1 VFVVQNNPAKKMFEK
16 TEAVS
21 SRRVTVLSRDDSL
34 LAQPSHLFV
43 GKYHQIQEIMMSEK
57 LNQLKEI
64 LGEVSDLNHAA
75 SVLEWDQQV
84 NMPQGGGEA
93 RGQHLATLGRISHE
107 KSTSDEVGK
116 LLESL
121 KQEFAGVDS
130 DDAAL
135 VRVAARNYD
144 KTTRVPA
151 EFVAEQALVTTAAFE
166 AWAEAKGKSDFS
178 IFQPHLEKVMDLVRK
193 YASYFPPAERP
204 YDVLLDNFEPGMKT
218 SDVKVIFDALRPQQV
233 KLIKDLRAARQVK
246 DNFLRKKYSEKKVWE
261 FNQTIIAN
269 FGYDFSRGRQD
280 KAAHPFET
288 SFSVNDVRITNRYE
302 PENPLA
308 TLFSGMHEAGHAMY
322 EQGINPAY
330 ERTPLANGVS
340 SAVHE
345 SQSRMWENLVGRSLP
360 FWEHFFPELKKI
372 FPSQLDG
379 VSAKSF
385 YKAINKV
392 EPSLIRVNADE
403 ATYNLHIML
412 RLELEIAMLEGSVAI
427 KDLPEIWNAKMQEY
441 VGITPP
447 DDARGVL
454 QDIHWSAGLFGY
466 FPTYALGNLVSAQL
480 WEKINEDIRDL
491 DDQIRKGKFDA
502 LLAWLREKVLV
513 HGHKYD
519 PQDLIQKVTGSKI
532 DSAAYVRYLTKK
544 YSDIYGL

>member
-1 VFVVQNNPAKKMFEK
+1 
-16 TEAVS
+16 
-21 SRRVTVLSRDDSL
+21 
-34 LAQPSHLFV
+34 
-43 GKYHQIQEIMMSEK
+43 MSEK

-75 SVLEWDQQV
+75 SVLDWDQQV
-84 NMPQGGGEA
+84 NMPPGGGEA
-93 RGQHLATLGRISHE
+93 RGQHLATLGRISHQ

-116 LLESL
+116 LLEDL
-121 KQEFAGVDS
+121 KQEFSGSDS
-130 DDAAL
+130 DDGAL
-135 VRVAARNYD
+135 VRVAARNFD
-144 KTTRVPA
+144 KAIRVPA
-151 EFVAEQALVTTAAFE
+151 EFVAERAVVTTASFE
-166 AWAEAKGKSDFS
+166 AWVKAKRKSDFS
-178 IFQPHLEKVMDLVRK
+178 IFLPHLEKVMELMRNYV
-193 YASYFPPAERP
+193 SYFPPADHP
-204 YDVLLDNFEPGMKT
+204 YDVLLDDYEPGMKT
-218 SDVKVIFDALRPQQV
+218 VEVKEIFDEVRTQQV
-233 KLIKDLRAARQVK
+233 KLIKAIRSAKQVK
-246 DNFLRKKYSEKKVWE
+246 ADFLHKKYNEKKVWGFSE
-261 FNQTIIAN
+261 TIISR

-302 PENPLA
+302 SENPLA
-308 TLFSGMHEAGHAMY
+308 TLFSGMHESGHAMY
-322 EQGINPAY
+322 EQGISLAY

-360 FWEHFFPELKKI
+360 FWEHFFPELKKV
-372 FPSQLDG
+372 FPSQLEA
-379 VSAKSF
+379 VSAKTF

-412 RLELEIAMLEGSVAI
+412 RLELEIGMIEGNI
-427 KDLPEIWNAKMQEY
+427 DLKDLPEIWNTKMQEY

-480 WEKINEDIRDL
+480 WEKINKDIRGL
-491 DDQIRKGKFDA
+491 DDQIRSGKFDS
-502 LLAWLREKVLV
+502 LLNWLREKVHI

-519 PQDLIQKVTGSKI
+519 PLDLIQKVTGSKI
-532 DSAAYVRYLTKK
+532 NSAAYVRYLTKK